1 MQFLNND
8 RKCFITY
15 PQQLF
20 LSWFDYHRPWI
31 CANKLSVALRYCT
44 YLLCHMTEYIAQV
57 KNNRM
62 ITINKHSVKQHD
74 FSSSMFHNSVG
85 KKVILLSKT
94 LQLFNRQLWQ
104 QTFYSFNSTRSLP
117 STNLWLGGNFRRL
130 FGGSCRSHF
139 ILFFTMSILVTCR
152 HLYLVSTLDFEAI
165 GKIGSDISPFLFIFS
180 FL

>member
-1 MQFLNND
+1 
-8 RKCFITY
+8 
-15 PQQLF
+15 
-20 LSWFDYHRPWI
+20 
-31 CANKLSVALRYCT
+31 
-44 YLLCHMTEYIAQV
+44 MTENIAQV

-74 FSSSMFHNSVG
+74 FSSSMFHNSAG

-139 ILFFTMSILVTCR
+139 ILFFYDVYLGHVQTPLPGFNLGFRSDRKDMFR
-152 HLYLVSTLDFEAI
+152 HFSLSFYIFLPIKGSTSFKSKESKLAC
-165 GKIGSDISPFLFIFS
+165 SLF
-180 FL
+180 